1 MAEYQLQPL
10 PWQRSRRQLR
20 CINLWWTIT
29 CVKYQWY
36 CSIFRRVRRPNRRV
50 RFFRDTV

>member
-20 CINLWWTIT
+20 CDQMTKRWVWG
-29 CVKYQWY
+29 
-36 CSIFRRVRRPNRRV
+36 
-50 RFFRDTV
+50 